1 MRLRRSRLTE
11 EQSERLLEHYV
22 AATPARAAAALVGVN
37 RNTAR
42 LYYHRL
48 REIIAQQLARES
60 PQPGEIVA
68 DVDNLAGNSRRKGAR
83 RATARVPVFGLYA
96 SNGKVHTVLLRD
108 EQAEAAPVPPP
119 APAPTVEPSVRLDA
133 IVYADS
139 TAGRGALDVSA
150 FHHQR
155 VDEARR
161 YAQGRPQIDNIE
173 SFWSQ
178 CKRHLR
184 RYNGIP
190 RHNFHLFLKECEW
203 RFNYGSP
210 AQLLKVLKG
219 WIKTP

>member
-1 MRLRRSRLTE
+1 MKLRRSRLTE

-42 LYYHRL
+42 LFYHRV
-48 REIIAQQLARES
+48 REIIARQLARES
-60 PQPGEIVA
+60 PQPGEVVA
-68 DVDNLAGNSRRKGAR
+68 DAESLAASRRRAAR
-83 RATARVPVFGLYA
+83 RAATRVPIFGLYA
-96 SNGKVHTVLLRD
+96 SNGKVHTVMLRD
-108 EQAEAAPVPPP
+108 EQSAPDAEAA
-119 APAPTVEPSVRLDA
+119 EPNLRLDA
-133 IVYADS
+133 IIYADS
-139 TAGRGALDVSA
+139 SSSRGALDVAA
-150 FHHQR
+150 FIHQR

-161 YAQGRPQIDNIE
+161 NAQGRPQIDNIE

-190 RHNFHLFLKECEW
+190 RHNFPLFLKECEW